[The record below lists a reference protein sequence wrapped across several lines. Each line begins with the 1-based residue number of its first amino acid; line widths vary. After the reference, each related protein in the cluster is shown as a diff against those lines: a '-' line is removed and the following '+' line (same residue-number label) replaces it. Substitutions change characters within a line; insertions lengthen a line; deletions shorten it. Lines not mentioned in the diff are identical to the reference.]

1 MNSLEN
7 YYTMMKTDLS
17 RSGALSRK
25 MCLESLTGSD
35 VQNNNLLRCLA
46 DRIGARK
53 ESVLNSAKRRVKM
66 ESDQTLI
73 PIVTRMQRKK
83 PEGDGYLTQEWIL
96 KAVQFYELDSTSDVL
111 KGHCNVFKVSINN
124 SEPFYSEL

>member
-1 MNSLEN
+1 MNSLEK
-7 YYTMMKTDLS
+7 YYKLMKTDLS
-17 RSGALSRK
+17 RSGALSRQ

-35 VQNNNLLRCLA
+35 IQNNNLLKCLA

-66 ESDQTLI
+66 ESDQKLI

-83 PEGDGYLTQEWIL
+83 PEGDGFLTQEWIL

-111 KGHCNVFKVSINN
+111 KGHCNVFKVSIDTNI
-124 SEPFYSEL
+124 